1 MSKELIKPLCDKS
14 EIKLE
19 WERLVKLGFD
29 GLCTNYP
36 IECFNFLK
44 RGGLI

>member
-19 WERLVKLGFD
+19 WERLAKLGFD
-29 GLCTNYP
+29 GLCTNHP